1 MTTAGLLRQELH
13 KQVQDLRTLYRST
26 LRLAVTDDLVEALF
40 QIVADDLIMSTSL
53 KRVLALYYNKDK
65 DILECKAHRG
75 FNGHPVSSPL
85 KFEAV
90 NGLMKRVYSQRESL
104 NVIHFDSTDS
114 IGSSMPTE
122 CQILE
127 QDYVGSE
134 KQRRQVI
141 NVCLVGEKATAID
154 FPHWTGLK
162 EGSIFSL
169 KEEDQTVKDLLG
181 GSCSFLI
188 LPVVGDG
195 NFLGYVLADKNSC
208 DTPVSYCEARLASAL
223 VSHASELIARAA
235 RQKEMVDKI
244 EQQNREL
251 KIAHDQQAGFLE
263 QSEHLK
269 SFYESIIQNLKSGLI
284 TMNQQMEISH
294 INRSAEEMLGYH
306 KGDLIG
312 KSIRVIL
319 SDSEKAEGCV
329 LREQVEALDIDCGL
343 VSEIKMQC
351 KDGCQLPVEACFS
364 VIMDS
369 AQEIKGLSCIFRDIS
384 EKKLMEQHLAR
395 IERLASLGEL
405 TAGVAH
411 EIKNPLAGI
420 NGALQILSQ
429 SFSTESPE
437 WEVFKEIFRQIK
449 RLDQSVQHLLEF
461 AIPVKPN
468 FCSIKLID
476 VINRTMLL
484 VANRIK
490 AERIETR
497 VNLDSGHPPIQGDPY
512 LLQQAILNILLNALD
527 AMNPGGLLEIHTCWA
542 DKAAGCSR
550 IKCISSLNR
559 TFAQGVRVIIHDTG
573 CGIAAKDLDS
583 IFNPFCTSKTY
594 GTGLGLSITH
604 RIIEQHHGSIFVE
617 SDLDAGTIFI
627 INLPCHQTETESLR

>member
-1 MTTAGLLRQELH
+1 M
-13 KQVQDLRTLYRST
+13 
-26 LRLAVTDDLVEALF
+26 
-40 QIVADDLIMSTSL
+40 
-53 KRVLALYYNKDK
+53 
-65 DILECKAHRG
+65 
-75 FNGHPVSSPL
+75 
-85 KFEAV
+85 
-90 NGLMKRVYSQRESL
+90 
-104 NVIHFDSTDS
+104 
-114 IGSSMPTE
+114 
-122 CQILE
+122 
-127 QDYVGSE
+127 
-134 KQRRQVI
+134 
-141 NVCLVGEKATAID
+141 
-154 FPHWTGLK
+154 
-162 EGSIFSL
+162 
-169 KEEDQTVKDLLG
+169 
-181 GSCSFLI
+181 
-188 LPVVGDG
+188 
-195 NFLGYVLADKNSC
+195 
-208 DTPVSYCEARLASAL
+208 ASAL

-527 AMNPGGLLEIHTCWA
+527 A
-542 DKAAGCSR
+542 
-550 IKCISSLNR
+550 
-559 TFAQGVRVIIHDTG
+559 
-573 CGIAAKDLDS
+573 
-583 IFNPFCTSKTY
+583 
-594 GTGLGLSITH
+594 
-604 RIIEQHHGSIFVE
+604 
-617 SDLDAGTIFI
+617 
-627 INLPCHQTETESLR
+627 